1 MNEKKLQ
8 NGITELEDDYGVELS
23 ATFREALIEKM
34 QDIYNEGLE
43 DGAAITA
50 LYNKDR
56 EILI

>member
-1 MNEKKLQ
+1 M
-8 NGITELEDDYGVELS
+8 ELS

-43 DGAAITA
+43 DGAAIIA
-50 LYNKDR
+50 LYSKDR